1 MRIERRLRTLALVAV
16 LAIALGLALGTAG
29 CAKKSAQAE
38 ASACVACGA
47 RVEADQVRTIDGQTY
62 CQACA
67 AKIEAAQNAEQGQ
80 VQAGSPG
87 GETAA
92 SEADAGQGA
101 EDSGLITCSVCGMK
115 MTAAETKMIDGK
127 PYCVHCV
134 PAESE
139 PKAPAGGQAGHGG

>member
-1 MRIERRLRTLALVAV
+1 MRIERKLRTLALLAV
-16 LAIALGLALGTAG
+16 LALALGLAFGTAG
-29 CAKKSAQAE
+29 CAKKSDPAK

-47 RVEADQVRTIDGQTY
+47 QVEAGQVRTIDGQAY

-80 VQAGSPG
+80 VRAGSPG

-101 EDSGLITCSVCGMK
+101 GDGGLITCSVCGMK

-134 PAESE
+134 PAEGE